1 MVRWPLRTCRVAP
14 GDTATTAT
22 TRSVASLALGIS
34 MILLPLP
41 LSSSGRSLAGMASM
55 LPALVTATMRSLC
68 GLATTIGCSTAAP
81 GDRLSMALPALLR
94 PVRFS
99 KRVTKP

>member
-1 MVRWPLRTCRVAP
+1 
-14 GDTATTAT
+14 
-22 TRSVASLALGIS
+22 

-41 LSSSGRSLAGMASM
+41 LSSSGRSLAGMASR
-55 LPALVTATMRSLC
+55 LPELVTATMRSVS
-68 GLATTIGCSTAAP
+68 GLATTAGVSTFEP
-81 GDRLSMALPALLR
+81 EVRLSIALPALLR